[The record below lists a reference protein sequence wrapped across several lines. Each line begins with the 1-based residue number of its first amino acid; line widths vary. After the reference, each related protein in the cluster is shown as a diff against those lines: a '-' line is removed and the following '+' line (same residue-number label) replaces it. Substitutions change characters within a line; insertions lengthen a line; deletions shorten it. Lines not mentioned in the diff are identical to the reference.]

1 MSSDEEKKTQVERLK
16 AEGNALHS
24 KGDYAKARSKY
35 TEAIALDGENA
46 VLYANRAAAYIALKQ
61 YLDAGSDAQR
71 AVELDPNYSKA
82 WARLA
87 KASYE
92 LHVWPL
98 SVNAWKKALE
108 TLPSAELTPTE
119 EQLKQQYEE
128 GLKLAEAEREK
139 SEKKGTTLEQNNLH
153 ALPTEDTPWMRA
165 LKMEDVLTANNV
177 LNTSAWAIMNAYKDF
192 SEGVRYMKQIKKT
205 DAGIQGNPN
214 ALQSIVGGILRD
226 DRVFHM
232 DCEDWLEKLQL
243 QVQFELAAYQ
253 GWSTAGPDTVKEE
266 AVKRP
271 EEKGWKAVRGAL
283 AATIRAWF
291 LRAYFAERSGESR
304 SLALQYYNNVVDVL
318 EWGAKTWHDV
328 PPEDRGYIFQKTFIR
343 AIKRMRMSAY
353 LAALKDAEDE
363 AECNVEDLIDMANQM
378 VDETTKNTP
387 KDPNDLEGPIDKGAW
402 YSFYVY
408 PVADAHATLGAV
420 FLQQGLSAKQANDT
434 EQAGM
439 MLSTAAKFY
448 NTAAGMYPPD
458 DENFPL
464 FLKVAW
470 EAAYHL
476 GRPLDETLA
485 ICKRIND
492 SLPGVRKIW
501 EVSMADKLRTHLLD
515 VELFQQ
521 RAYAGL
527 LEKKYTKET
536 PSVRN
541 RPDYG
546 SF

>member
-1 MSSDEEKKTQVERLK
+1 MSSDEEKKAQVERLK
-16 AEGNALHS
+16 VEGNALHS
-24 KGDYAKARSKY
+24 KGDYANARSKY
-35 TEAIALDGENA
+35 TEAIALDSENA

-71 AVELDPNYSKA
+71 AVEIDPNYSKA

-98 SVNAWKKALE
+98 SVKSWKKALE
-108 TLPSAELTPTE
+108 TLPSAELTPVE
-119 EQLKQQYEE
+119 EQLKEQYEE
-128 GLKLAEAEREK
+128 GLKLAEAEQEK
-139 SEKKGTTLEQNNLH
+139 SEKKGTALEQNNLR
-153 ALPTEDTPWMRA
+153 ALPAEEDRPWVRA

-192 SEGVRYMKQIKKT
+192 SDGVRYMKQIKKT
-205 DAGIQGNPN
+205 DAGIQGNLN
-214 ALQSIVGGILRD
+214 ALQFIVGGILRD

-232 DCEDWLEKLQL
+232 DCGDWLEKLQL
-243 QVQFELAAYQ
+243 QVQFELAAHQ
-253 GWSTAGPDTVKEE
+253 GWSTAGPEAVKEE
-266 AVKRP
+266 AVKRL

-291 LRAYFAERSGESR
+291 LQAYFADRSGESR
-304 SLALQYYNNVVDVL
+304 SLALQYYNNVVGVL

-328 PPEDRGYIFQKTFIR
+328 PTEDRGYIFQKTFIR
-343 AIKRMRMSAY
+343 AIKRMRMGAY
-353 LAALKDAEDE
+353 LAALKDADEE
-363 AECNVEDLIDMANQM
+363 AECTVEDLIDMANQM

-387 KDPNDLEGPIDKGAW
+387 QDPSDLDGPIDKGAW

-434 EQAGM
+434 DQAQI

-458 DENFPL
+458 DENYPL

-485 ICKRIND
+485 MCKRIND

-501 EVSMADKLRTHLLD
+501 EANMADKLKTHLLD
-515 VELFQQ
+515 VERFQQ

-536 PSVRN
+536 PSNQVSLT
-541 RPDYG
+541 D
-546 SF
+546 